1 MATVH
6 EVSTKWVSDMQ
17 FASQID
23 DHIIQIDTVEAG
35 GGHNKGPKPKALLL
49 SALTGCTGMD
59 VASILN
65 KMHVQYSDFNLIAK
79 ADLTDE
85 HPRVYS
91 KIYLIYQIKVKT
103 EDQEKV
109 QKAVNLSKEKYC
121 GVSAMLSMV
130 CPIEFTIEYL

>member
-1 MATVH
+1 MATIH
-6 EVSTKWVSDMQ
+6 EVATKWVADME

-23 DHIIQIDTVEAG
+23 DHIIRLDTVEAG
-35 GGHNKGPKPKALLL
+35 GGHNNGPKPKALLL

-59 VASILN
+59 VVSTLK
-65 KMHVQYSDFNLIAK
+65 KMHVSFSDFNLIAK

-91 KIYLIYQIKVKT
+91 KIVLVYQIKVKP

-109 QKAVNLSKEKYC
+109 VKAVNLSKEKYC
-121 GVSAMLSMV
+121 GVSAMLSKV
-130 CPIEFTIEYL
+130 CPITFSIEYL